1 MLVQSRGRK
10 DAFHKSHLGRG
21 SEPRTLSTTIF
32 RGSGNSSVSG
42 RERKLRKAIPER
54 CGQQLRHSPNT
65 RIKIESLLLRPDK
78 LPPKNVQAC
87 ARNAKYRDPILLQL
101 LSLEH
106 LIAVTVVH

>member
-32 RGSGNSSVSG
+32 RGSGKSRVSG

-78 LPPKNVQAC
+78 LPPKTSRLVPAT
-87 ARNAKYRDPILLQL
+87 RNT
-101 LSLEH
+101 
-106 LIAVTVVH
+106 VTQFYFSYFPWRTCLRLR